1 MSSSGWRV
9 VGDGARSVEEGGIMS
24 AVTAVRRFLV
34 GTAIVLAVA
43 GVGRAAQAP
52 KGKAKPATPAAAAQA
67 APAADLID
75 LNSATKEALMTLP
88 GIGDA
93 YAQKI
98 IDGRPYQRKDEL
110 VAKKVIPSSTYGK
123 IKARVVAKQSKP

>member
-1 MSSSGWRV
+1 MIATLLRRTAWVGV
-9 VGDGARSVEEGGIMS
+9 VSLGLVVPSLRAE
-24 AVTAVRRFLV
+24 AQPPKPKTAS
-34 GTAIVLAVA
+34 TA
-43 GVGRAAQAP
+43 
-52 KGKAKPATPAAAAQA
+52 KAPAASANAPAA
-67 APAADLID
+67 AADLID
-75 LNSATKEALMTLP
+75 LNSASKDVLMTLP

-110 VAKKVIPSSTYGK
+110 VGKKVIPSATYGK

>member
-1 MSSSGWRV
+1 VIG
-9 VGDGARSVEEGGIMS
+9 
-24 AVTAVRRFLV
+24 
-34 GTAIVLAVA
+34 LAVA
-43 GVGRAAQAP
+43 ATGGAAQSP
-52 KGKAKPATPAAAAQA
+52 KAKPKPATQAAQS
-67 APAADLID
+67 APSADLID
-75 LNSATKEALMTLP
+75 LNSATKDALMTLP

-110 VAKKVIPSSTYGK
+110 VAKKVIPSATYGK